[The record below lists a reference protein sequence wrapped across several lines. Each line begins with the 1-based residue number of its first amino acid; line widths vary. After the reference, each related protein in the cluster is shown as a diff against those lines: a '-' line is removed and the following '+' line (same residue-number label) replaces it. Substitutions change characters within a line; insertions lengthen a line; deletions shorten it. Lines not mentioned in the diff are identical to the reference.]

1 MDNFPRL
8 NLPAL
13 VAPKLRRDGDILRI
27 YDACRNAYVKLT
39 PEEWVRQHFV
49 AYLCREMGYPTSII
63 GNEVSLQLNS
73 LSRRADTVVYDAH
86 GEPYIIIEYKA
97 PHIEITQQVFDQIV
111 RYNMVLHARYLAV
124 SNGLKHYYCAIDYT
138 TKTYKF
144 IPHLP
149 KYNSTNSTPTTII

>member
-8 NLPAL
+8 NLPPLA
-13 VAPKLRRDGDILRI
+13 APRLRRDGDMVRI

-49 AYLCREMGYPTSII
+49 GYLSGVLGYPATII
-63 GNEVSLQLNS
+63 GNEVSLRLNN

-86 GEPYIIIEYKA
+86 GEPYIIVEYKA

-111 RYNMVLHARYLAV
+111 RYNMVLRARYLTV
-124 SNGLKHYYCAIDYT
+124 SNGMRHYVCAINYDSMS
-138 TKTYKF
+138 YKF
-144 IPHLP
+144 IPQLP
-149 KYNSTNSTPTTII
+149 AYGR